1 MSNGE
6 PSLANAS
13 PAKTAEKRRQ
23 RDDLALLIFVS
34 VFVLFNSA
42 LYYLGV
48 HYNKALPLIFISALA
63 ALLITGFVGCLFIFR
78 IVTLRLLRSPL
89 LLVSAAILAGQLV
102 IYRVAVHAIDLFRL
116 YSNMSFYEAVV
127 EASNTSPRFVTFD
140 WGSSGFAGS
149 SSWYYLLFDE
159 TGHAANPPPGMIS
172 TAESLKPEPNCFMSI
187 SHLSGHF
194 YSAAVSC

>member
-1 MSNGE
+1 MSNGGL
-6 PSLANAS
+6 SLANGS
-13 PAKTAEKRRQ
+13 PDSTADRRRR
-23 RDDLALLIFVS
+23 RDDVALLIFVS
-34 VFVLFNSA
+34 VFVLSNSA

-48 HYNKALPLIFISALA
+48 HYDKALPLIFISALA

-78 IVTLRLLRSPL
+78 IVTLKLLRSPL
-89 LLVSAAILAGQLV
+89 LLVSVAILAGQLI

-116 YSNMSFYEAVV
+116 HSNLSFYTAGV
-127 EASNTSPRFVTFD
+127 EASNTLPRFVTFD

-149 SSWYYLLFDE
+149 GSWYYLLFDE
-159 TGHAANPPPGMIS
+159 TGHAANPPPGTMS
-172 TAESLKPEPNCFMSI
+172 TAASLKPEPSCSISI

>member
-1 MSNGE
+1 MSNGG
-6 PSLANAS
+6 PGPAS
-13 PAKTAEKRRQ
+13 APPDKTAEQRRR

-48 HYNKALPLIFISALA
+48 HYNEALPLIFISALA

-89 LLVSAAILAGQLV
+89 LLISVAILAGQLM
-102 IYRVAVHAIDLFRL
+102 ILRVAVHAIDLFRL
-116 YSNMSFYEAVV
+116 YSNMSFYAAVV
-127 EASNTSPRFVTFD
+127 EASTTSPRFVTFD

-149 SSWYYLLFDE
+149 NSWYYLLFDE
-159 TGHAANPPPGMIS
+159 TGHAANPPLGMIS
-172 TAESLKPEPNCFMSI
+172 TAESLKPGPNCFMSI

>member
-1 MSNGE
+1 MPNGA
-6 PSLANAS
+6 PSLANG
-13 PAKTAEKRRQ
+13 PPDKTADKRRR
-23 RDDLALLIFVS
+23 RDDLTLLIFVS

-48 HYNKALPLIFISALA
+48 HYNQALPLIFISALA

-78 IVTLRLLRSPL
+78 IVTLKLLRSPL
-89 LLVSAAILAGQLV
+89 LLVSAGIMAGQLM

-116 YSNMSFYEAVV
+116 HSNMSFYTAAI

-159 TGHAANPPPGMIS
+159 TGHAASPPPGTIS
-172 TAESLKPEPNCFMSI
+172 TAASLKPEPNCLMSI